1 MQIEASVTF
10 AANHPVFAGHFPGR
24 PIVPGALLLDAVLHA
39 AQQELR
45 AAQHGLPDVPVTGPV
60 TTPFAGPSGTP
71 QAICQVASVKFLSP
85 VQPGDTLVISCV
97 GSPSGPTH
105 FQITSQG
112 RPVATGTFVLGS
124 VK

>member
-1 MQIEASVTF
+1 MQVEASVTF

-45 AAQHGLPDVPVTGPV
+45 AAQHGQPDVPVTA
-60 TTPFAGPSGTP
+60 PFAGPSDTP
-71 QAICQVASVKFLSP
+71 QISCQVASVKFLCP
-85 VQPGDTLVISCV
+85 VQPGDTLVISCL

-105 FQITSQG
+105 FHITSQG
-112 RPVATGTFVLGS
+112 RTVATGTFVLGP